1 MANHNK
7 IQAILSS
14 AGVVIAIGVLGKL
27 IEHKMEEIHVDRL
40 AFKNL
45 ESQLKKAQSDKYTDS
60 KLITQLLEEKQK
72 LSINLETSETN
83 LSNVSQAYANYQRS
97 HDLVQY
103 HPVLTPKPTS
113 HLNRHP
119 SADESILND
128 CLTKNEMSISI
139 DRWGR
144 VTEVINSSNI
154 DIGDIKITYQ
164 EPRGCCVLFSPL
176 ETSLGFLDAYILY
189 VENMVGFLSV
199 SLSILPIILVG
210 LLMNSLITRLR
221 TFVLNY
227 NFITNLSVLYYL
239 TQLTCLYHKIILNFY
254 LYLLFF
260 ALFVDFIN
268 LIGLIDIVL
277 RYLFR

>member
-277 RYLFR
+277 KYLFR